1 MGVDFEVVSV
11 MAILQQSPN
20 AYTSCEFLSNTGD
33 DSIALATE
41 EAVVRI
47 LVVQTRKNQI
57 VEGLPPTRSA
67 SSELLRGVAI
77 ATNFFIRSEALRLAF
92 HSDEF
97 LPVYHRWTRG
107 SEAPTGA
114 QLPLEFFCLSIPPIT
129 RFSPWLRLRS

>member
-47 LVVQTRKNQI
+47 LVV
-57 VEGLPPTRSA
+57 
-67 SSELLRGVAI
+67 LRA
-77 ATNFFIRSEALRLAF
+77 NLK
-92 HSDEF
+92 
-97 LPVYHRWTRG
+97 
-107 SEAPTGA
+107 
-114 QLPLEFFCLSIPPIT
+114 
-129 RFSPWLRLRS
+129 

>member
-1 MGVDFEVVSV
+1 MVSPDGVLSLVLRPCIVPIPFFDLKNSS
-11 MAILQQSPN
+11 LPG
-20 AYTSCEFLSNTGD
+20 SCLSD
-33 DSIALATE
+33 
-41 EAVVRI
+41 
-47 LVVQTRKNQI
+47 VQTRKNQI
-57 VEGLPPTRSA
+57 VERLPPTRSA

-77 ATNFFIRSEALRLAF
+77 ATNFLTRSEALRLAF